1 MSVDMFLDLDGVKGE
16 SVDKAHKGKI
26 DILAWQWGLSNTG
39 TFHHGSGGGAGKASF
54 NDITITKYIDAASPN
69 IMLFCAN
76 GKHFA
81 KGKIIVR
88 KAGGDSALEY
98 LTIEFDQVLV
108 TSYATG
114 GSGGLERLTETLSLN
129 FAKVKVEYTTQ
140 SDKGGKGTPQVFSW
154 DISANS
160 KA

>member
-81 KGKIIVR
+81 KGKIIIR
-88 KAGGDSALEY
+88 KAGGDSSLEY
-98 LTIEFDQVLV
+98 LTIDFDQVLV
-108 TSYATG
+108 TSYQTG
-114 GSGGLERLTETLSLN
+114 GGGGQERLTESLSLN

-154 DISANS
+154 DISANT